1 MQRRLTPSVWYDDYR
16 AVGNLLL
23 NLRLFLESNAR
34 ENNKGLVKEA
44 VDGLERF
51 WSDSEV
57 YFETIVSQL
66 VKNDV
71 EKSNAVKNME
81 KGTFP
86 ALEAEAIQ
94 NDEAINTPP
103 IARTG
108 HFAFALLDL
117 IQQSIKPDRS
127 KWVDESIKLAMYVTK
142 TSAHTFLRRKAL
154 EMLLSIGKMEGVGLV
169 NIEKELSQSPEIK
182 KLAEDWREVKRLGE
196 WRTDFRAR
204 LASIV
209 VDSKSDLPVNPL

>member
-1 MQRRLTPSVWYDDYR
+1 VQRRLTPSIWYDDYR

-44 VDGLERF
+44 VDGLEKF
-51 WSDSEV
+51 WTDSQV
-57 YFETIVSQL
+57 YFQTIVNQL

-71 EKSNAVKNME
+71 DKSNAVKNME

-117 IQQSIKPDRS
+117 IQQSIKPD
-127 KWVDESIKLAMYVTK
+127 WVDESIKLAMYVTK

-154 EMLLSIGKMEGVGLV
+154 EMLLSIGKMDAVGLV
-169 NIEKELSQSPEIK
+169 NIEKELSQSIEIK

-196 WRTDFRAR
+196 WRTNFRAR

-209 VDSKSDLPVNPL
+209 VDSKSTLPVNLL

>member
-1 MQRRLTPSVWYDDYR
+1 
-16 AVGNLLL
+16 
-23 NLRLFLESNAR
+23 
-34 ENNKGLVKEA
+34 
-44 VDGLERF
+44 
-51 WSDSEV
+51 
-57 YFETIVSQL
+57 
-66 VKNDV
+66 
-71 EKSNAVKNME
+71 ME

-117 IQQSIKPDRS
+117 IQQSIKPD
-127 KWVDESIKLAMYVTK
+127 WVDKSIKLAMYVTK

-154 EMLLSIGKMEGVGLV
+154 EMLLSIGKMDAVGLV
-169 NIEKELSQSPEIK
+169 NIEKELSQSIEIK

-196 WRTDFRAR
+196 WRTNFRTR

-209 VDSKSDLPVNPL
+209 VDSKSTLPVNPL